1 MTNEYKVPHV
11 YTALAEV
18 VKAIAVEK
26 TGTLP
31 SNLGGK
37 KYAPAPAVSQAVKEL
52 FAEKNLLLLTN
63 ETVVSNE
70 NLVVKDRLSIHIVVT
85 GTYTITSLKD
95 GSSVTVSGTGD
106 GLATATAVAANI
118 ASTNAQKNALLRTLL
133 ISEQSVE
140 DASHTEQKPSA
151 TDQKLDKA
159 RANTASKP
167 TPKPNSG
174 QSAQSAIRAWMG
186 SDPER
191 RKQVQDVDARF
202 KKEGHSGNTLH
213 EMIATEL
220 GV

>member
-1 MTNEYKVPHV
+1 MTNENNVPHV

-52 FAEKNLLLLTN
+52 FAEKGLLLLTN
-63 ETVVSNE
+63 EKVISNE

-85 GTYTITSLKD
+85 GIYTITSLKD

-140 DASHTEQKPSA
+140 DASHTEQRPSA
-151 TDQKLDKA
+151 TDQKLDRA
-159 RANTASKP
+159 RATSPKP
-167 TPKPNSG
+167 AAKPNSG
-174 QSAQSAIRAWMG
+174 KSAQASIKEWIG
-186 SDPER
+186 TDESR
-191 RKQVQDVDARF
+191 RSKVQELDAKF
-202 KKEGHSGNTLH
+202 KAKGETGNNLF
-213 EMIATEL
+213 EAIATEL

>member
-11 YTALAEV
+11 HTALAEI
-18 VKAIAVEK
+18 VKSLEVEK

-31 SNLGGK
+31 GNLGGK
-37 KYAPAPAVSQAVKEL
+37 KYAPAPAVAQAVKEM
-52 FAEKNLLLLTN
+52 FAEKDLLLLTN

-85 GTYTITSLKD
+85 GTYDIVSLED

-151 TDQKLDKA
+151 TEQKLEKA
-159 RANTASKP
+159 RAPKP
-167 TPKPNSG
+167 TAKPNSG
-174 QSAQSAIRAWMG
+174 QSAQESIRAWIG
-186 SDPER
+186 DDVGN
-191 RKQVQDVDARF
+191 RKKVQELD
-202 KKEGHSGNTLH
+202 KKYKDEGKTGNALF
-213 EMIATEL
+213 EAIATEL
-220 GV
+220 GI